1 MAVAVGQLHGFKPH
15 VRSQRCRLLS
25 FTHLEFLTFEPNQI
39 DLAHPKE
46 QTNLTASGFHRSIST
61 PCLTLTPKVEEESK
75 VRPRI
80 ELIGGRT
87 APRACAL
94 AVEVAIA
101 TASGIDPELLSSG
114 LGGAY
119 LLRGRNGDNI
129 AVAKPI
135 DEEPLALNNPKGF
148 TGRMLGQPGLKR
160 SVKVGETG
168 IRELAA
174 YLLDHG
180 GFAGVPPTALVKFSH
195 VVFNVNESS
204 LVKPPLYKIASLQ
217 RFVDHDSDAGDLGSA
232 GFSVS
237 SVHRIGILDVRL
249 LNIDRH
255 AGNMLVGKY
264 EHDKYSLGATE
275 LVPIDHG
282 LCLPEWLDDPYFEW
296 LHWPQA
302 LVPFSDVEME
312 YIMNLDPFVD
322 ANLLRT
328 ELPSLGEASIRVLA
342 VCTIFLKKAAAAGL
356 CLGDVGEMMT
366 RDSHGGEETMSV
378 LESVCAR
385 AKDTV
390 LMLSHEVDCGI
401 NEGNALEEKQ
411 EKDLEM
417 FHFDEEFEENSMF
430 MYNQSKANQSSSLI
444 GKPPLPPKPQS
455 TKPSKPFPLDGKK
468 LCSLL
473 ENDSHDIPN
482 ATLHKRTDAV
492 DIKGHDA
499 RIKAGNLFKSIS
511 FAAPGRKDEI
521 EGVSFGDLKEDEWEF
536 FLEMLERLLPEV
548 FEERKN
554 TGVTQRVGS
563 A

>member
-39 DLAHPKE
+39 DLAHPIE
-46 QTNLTASGFHRSIST
+46 QTNLSASGFHRSIST
-61 PCLTLTPKVEEESK
+61 PCLTLTHKVEEESK

-87 APRACAL
+87 APRARAL

-119 LLRGRNGDNI
+119 LLRGRNGDSL

-148 TGRMLGQPGLKR
+148 TGRMFGQPGLKR
-160 SVKVGETG
+160 SIKVGETG

-180 GFAGVPPTALVKFSH
+180 GFARVPPTALVKFSH
-195 VVFNVNESS
+195 VVFNVNDSS

-217 RFVDHDSDAGDLGSA
+217 RFVDHDSDAGDLGSS

-302 LVPFSDVEME
+302 LVPFSDVEVE
-312 YIMNLDPFVD
+312 YIMNLDPFSD
-322 ANLLRT
+322 ANILRT
-328 ELPSLGEASIRVLA
+328 ELPSLGEASIRVLV

-356 CLGDVGEMMT
+356 CLGDMGEMMT
-366 RDSHGGEETMSV
+366 RDAHGGEETMSV

-390 LMLSHEVDCGI
+390 LRLSNNIDCGI
-401 NEGNALEEKQ
+401 NVGEEHEEEEQ
-411 EKDLEM
+411 EQDSEM

-430 MYNQSKANQSSSLI
+430 MFNHSSSLV
-444 GKPPLPPKPQS
+444 GKPPLPPKP
-455 TKPSKPFPLDGKK
+455 TKPSKGFPLDVKK
-468 LCSLL
+468 LCPLP
-473 ENDSHDIPN
+473 EDDCHDILDD
-482 ATLHKRTDAV
+482 TLQRRTDAI
-492 DIKGHDA
+492 DIKGTHDT
-499 RIKAGNLFKSIS
+499 RVKAGNLFKSIS

-536 FLEMLERLLPEV
+536 FLEMLDRLLPEV

>member
-1 MAVAVGQLHGFKPH
+1 MAVAAVGTLHGFKSH
-15 VRSQRCRLLS
+15 DRSQRCRLLS
-25 FTHLEFLTFEPNQI
+25 FTHLDFLTFEPNPI
-39 DLAHPKE
+39 DMSHSKQHP
-46 QTNLTASGFHRSIST
+46 NLTTSSSGFHRSIST
-61 PCLTLTPKVEEESK
+61 PCLTLTPKPEEDSK
-75 VRPRI
+75 FRPRI
-80 ELIGGRT
+80 DLIGGRS
-87 APRACAL
+87 APRARAL

-101 TASGIDPELLSSG
+101 TASGIDPELLSNG

-119 LLRGRNGDNI
+119 LLRGRNGDNL

-168 IRELAA
+168 MRELAA

-180 GFAGVPPTALVKFSH
+180 GFAKVPPTALVKFSH
-195 VVFNVNESS
+195 VVFNVNDSS
-204 LVKPPLYKIASLQ
+204 FVDPPLYKIASLQ
-217 RFVDHDSDAGDLGSA
+217 RFVDHDSDAGDLGPS

-264 EHDKYSLGATE
+264 QHDRQSLGAAE

-312 YIMNLDPFVD
+312 YIMNLDPFED
-322 ANLLRT
+322 AKLLRT
-328 ELPSLGEASIRVLA
+328 ELHGLGEASIRVLV
-342 VCTIFLKKAAAAGL
+342 VCTIFLKRAASAGL
-356 CLGDVGEMMT
+356 CLGDIGEMMT

-390 LMLSHEVDCGI
+390 FMLSKDVDCGI
-401 NEGNALEEKQ
+401 DVGEEIQ
-411 EKDLEM
+411 DDEEQGSEM
-417 FHFDEEFEENSMF
+417 FCFDEEFEDSSMF
-430 MYNQSKANQSSSLI
+430 LFNESKVMQSSTSV
-444 GKPPLPPKPQS
+444 GKPPLPPKPQPGKRAKLGS
-455 TKPSKPFPLDGKK
+455 FPENECHEIKK
-468 LCSLL
+468 NETLL
-473 ENDSHDIPN
+473 KHS
-482 ATLHKRTDAV
+482 DAV
-492 DIKGHDA
+492 EIKEHDDSLA
-499 RIKAGNLFKSIS
+499 KTGNLFKSIS

-521 EGVSFGDLKEDEWEF
+521 EGVSFGDMKEDEWEF

-554 TGVTQRVGS
+554 TGMIQRVGS